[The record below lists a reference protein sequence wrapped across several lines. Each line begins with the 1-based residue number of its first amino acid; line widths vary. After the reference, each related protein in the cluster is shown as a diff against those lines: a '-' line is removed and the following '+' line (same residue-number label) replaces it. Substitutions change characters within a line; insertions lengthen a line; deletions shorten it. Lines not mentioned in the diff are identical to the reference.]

1 MKLIKNIVV
10 GVGVVALLTACNPK
24 PAEVAETKPAELDLT
39 SDKAQ
44 LGYTIGAQMAGQ
56 LDAAKLFDELEIDAL
71 FQAFNDTIEGKD
83 LRLTDEQMQQVQSAF
98 QQREFDKRNQLANAN
113 QAAGVAFMEKNAQ
126 TDGVVATES
135 GLQYQVLREGKGDKP
150 GVESEVRVHYTGTLI
165 DGTEFD
171 SSHGR
176 GEPTDF
182 LVNGVIPGFSEGLQ
196 LMSEGSKYRF
206 TIPSKNAY
214 GVQAPPSIGPNQV
227 LIFEVELIKVL

>member
-10 GVGVVALLTACNPK
+10 GAGVVVLLTACNPK
-24 PAEVAETKPAELDLT
+24 PAEVTETKPAELDLT
-39 SDKAQ
+39 SEKAK

-56 LDAAKLFDELEIDAL
+56 LEASKLFEEIEVDAL
-71 FQAFNDTIEGKD
+71 FQAFNDTLEGKD
-83 LRLTDEQMQQVQSAF
+83 LRLTDEQMHQVQLAF
-98 QQREFDKRNQLANAN
+98 QQRETDKRNAVANAN
-113 QAAGVAFMEKNAQ
+113 QTAGVAFMEKNAQ
-126 TDGVVATES
+126 TDGVTVTES
-135 GLQYQVLREGKGDKP
+135 GLQYQVLREGKGAKP
-150 GVESEVRVHYTGTLI
+150 SAESEVRVHYTGTLI

-176 GEPTDF
+176 GEPADF

-206 TIPSKNAY
+206 TIPSNNAY

-227 LIFEVELIKVL
+227 LVFEVELIKVL